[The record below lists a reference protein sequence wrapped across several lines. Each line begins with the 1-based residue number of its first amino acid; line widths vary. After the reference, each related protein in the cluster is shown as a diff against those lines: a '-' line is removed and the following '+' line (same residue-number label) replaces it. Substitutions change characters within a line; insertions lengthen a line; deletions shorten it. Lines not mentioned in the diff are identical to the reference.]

1 MVIKQYPHYLFALTT
16 GESVQDE
23 NGYWSDEE
31 QKVVFL
37 SMCREETD
45 GRGQEVQ
52 TADGTYRKYSAIIQI
67 PKGALTIDEGTSVFV
82 SNREDGSDVRIKGG
96 ALKFDKGQLH
106 SRLWV

>member
-1 MVIKQYPHYLFALTT
+1 MVRQYPHYLFALIT
-16 GESVQDE
+16 GESTQEED
-23 NGYWSDEE
+23 GRWSDED
-31 QKVVFL
+31 QQTIFL

-45 GRGQEVQ
+45 GRGSEIQ

-67 PKGALTIDEGTSVFV
+67 PNGALTIDEGTSVFV
-82 SNREDGSDVRIKGG
+82 SNHEDGSDVRIKGV

>member
-1 MVIKQYPHYLFALTT
+1 MVKQYPHYLFALIT
-16 GESVQDE
+16 GESTQGED
-23 NGYWSDEE
+23 GRWSDED
-31 QKVVFL
+31 QQTIFL

-45 GRGQEVQ
+45 GRGSEIQ

-82 SNREDGSDVRIKGG
+82 SNHEDGSDVRIKGV

>member
-1 MVIKQYPHYLFALTT
+1 MVRQYPHYLFALTT
-16 GESVQDE
+16 EESTQGE

-31 QKVVFL
+31 QKAVFL

-45 GRGQEVQ
+45 GRGSEVQ
-52 TADGTYRKYSAIIQI
+52 IADGTYRKYSAIIQI
-67 PKGALTIDEGTSVFV
+67 PKGTLTIDEGTSVFV
-82 SNREDGSDVRIKGG
+82 SNREDGSDVRIKGV

>member
-16 GESVQDE
+16 GESTQDE

-31 QKVVFL
+31 QKVIFL

-52 TADGTYRKYSAIIQI
+52 TADGTYRKYSSIIQI
-67 PKGALTIDEGTSVFV
+67 PKGDLTIDEGTSVFV
-82 SNREDGSDVRIKGG
+82 SDHEDGSGARIKGV

>member
-1 MVIKQYPHYLFALTT
+1 MIIQYPHYLFALIT
-16 GESVQDE
+16 GESTQGED
-23 NGYWSDEE
+23 GRWSDED
-31 QKVVFL
+31 QQTIFL

-52 TADGTYRKYSAIIQI
+52 TADGTYRKYSSIIQI
-67 PKGALTIDEGTSVFV
+67 PKGDLTIDEGTSVFV
-82 SNREDGSDVRIKGG
+82 SDHEDGSGARIKGV